1 MLDTNILV
9 SAIVFRSKHMNEI
22 IRLLSEKHAL
32 VLCSYVVDELHEVIN
47 DKFPSHAGDVS
58 KFRLELPFEL
68 VYTPQE
74 LPKHEL
80 FKIRDEDD
88 EKVLYSAIIAD
99 VDILVTGD
107 KDFYDVEIERPEIL
121 SPMVFLE
128 KHS

>member
-9 SAIVFRSKHMNEI
+9 SAIVFRSKHMNGI
-22 IRLLSEKHAL
+22 IRLLSEKHSL
-32 VLCSYVVDELHEVIN
+32 VLCSYVVNELHEVIN
-47 DKFPSHAGDVS
+47 DKFPDRVGDVS
-58 KFRLELPFEL
+58 KFLSELPFEF

-80 FKIRDEDD
+80 FEIRDEDD

-107 KDFYDVEIERPEIL
+107 KDFYGVEIERPEIL

>member
-9 SAIVFRSKHMNEI
+9 SAIVFRSKRMNEI
-22 IRLLSEKHAL
+22 IRLLSEKHSL
-32 VLCSYVVDELHEVIN
+32 VLCSYVVNELHEVIN
-47 DKFPSHAGDVS
+47 DKFSDHAGDVS
-58 KFRLELPFEL
+58 KFLLELPFEL

-80 FKIRDEDD
+80 FEIRDEYD

-99 VDILVTGD
+99 VDVLVTGD
-107 KDFYDVEIERPEIL
+107 KDFCDIEIERPEIL

-128 KHS
+128 KYS